1 MLPRFLYNPENC
13 DYISEKC
20 ECIIIGSGIAG
31 LSTAI
36 RLSHHAKIKIF
47 TKSAL
52 SESNTWYAQG
62 GIAAVIKGPDSWQ
75 DHYRDTIKSGQGL
88 CDSSA
93 VETLVRS
100 APEMIEDL
108 IENGIHF
115 DIANGEIGLTLEGG
129 HSSPRVLHAGGD
141 ATGEEI
147 EKKLIV
153 YAKQQKNIE
162 FYPEYFALDIIKKEN
177 ECYGVSVLNINDRK
191 IEVHPCSNIIIST
204 GGVGQLYELTT
215 NPSVSTG
222 DGIAMAYRAGAEIK
236 DIEFIQFHPTV
247 FKTNDDK
254 LFLITEALRGE
265 GAFLRDPDGNRFMV
279 GRHPLSELAPRDI
292 VVKEMTMVMK
302 EKGVDYVYLD
312 ATHLDAH
319 MLAVRFP
326 NIINKLKE
334 NGLNLKT
341 DLIKVSPAAHYL
353 NGGIKT
359 NLDGE
364 TNIRGIFACGETA
377 ATGAHGANRLASN
390 SLIEGLVF
398 GARIYK
404 SISDRI
410 INNNSNSSKNN
421 SDSISGEVGN
431 KNNKDLNGDKEKPA
445 EILKKIIEDELYVNS
460 SLTVGSF
467 ADKVIDFD
475 SCNIGYGAGDAD
487 SGQNSSQAC
496 SPCSGTA
503 INQTVYTD
511 SDSSGNKVKD
521 SDSAII
527 ADSSGNKD
535 SIRTGVGAIDAVPT
549 CLGDGGR
556 GNDSVS
562 LENKKETDLDEIENH
577 RTKLRHLM
585 SSRVGILREGSRL
598 KNVLEFVDGHISDK
612 SLYNRK
618 EKGPAEFLNMLFV
631 ARLIIIAAIIRTES
645 RGTHQR
651 CDFTETDD
659 INWKKHIIEKSGE
672 IYFEPVT

>member
-1 MLPRFLYNPENC
+1 MLPRFLYNPI
-13 DYISEKC
+13 DFDHISNKC

-36 RLSHHAKIKIF
+36 RISQHTKIKIF

-88 CDSSA
+88 CDSEA
-93 VETLVRS
+93 VETLVKS

-141 ATGEEI
+141 ATGEEV
-147 EKKLIV
+147 ERKLII

-162 FYPEYFALDIIKKEN
+162 FYPEYFVLDILKKGN
-177 ECYGVSVLNINDRK
+177 ECFGVTVLNIIENK

-204 GGVGQLYELTT
+204 GGVGQLFELTT

-247 FKTNDDK
+247 FKTNDGK

-265 GAFLRDPDGNRFMV
+265 GAFLKDPDGKRFML
-279 GRHPLSELAPRDI
+279 GRHPLAELAPRDI

-319 MLAVRFP
+319 MLTIRFP

-334 NGLNLKT
+334 NGLDLKT

-364 TNIRGIFACGETA
+364 TNIKGIFACGETA

-404 SISDRI
+404 EVLGRI
-410 INNNSNSSKNN
+410 K
-421 SDSISGEVGN
+421 N
-431 KNNKDLNGDKEKPA
+431 KNNATDNNNAKESDSDKEKLT
-445 EILKKIIEDELYVNS
+445 EMLKKIVKDEL
-460 SLTVGSF
+460 SLNES
-467 ADKVIDFD
+467 KQI
-475 SCNIGYGAGDAD
+475 
-487 SGQNSSQAC
+487 
-496 SPCSGTA
+496 
-503 INQTVYTD
+503 
-511 SDSSGNKVKD
+511 
-521 SDSAII
+521 
-527 ADSSGNKD
+527 D
-535 SIRTGVGAIDAVPT
+535 SIKGTKAA
-549 CLGDGGR
+549 
-556 GNDSVS
+556 
-562 LENKKETDLDEIENH
+562 DLNEIKNH
-577 RTKLRHLM
+577 KIKLRHLM
-585 SSRVGILREGSRL
+585 TSRVGILREEGRL
-598 KNVLEFVDGHISDK
+598 KNVLEFVNSHIYNK
-612 SLYNRK
+612 NFYNRK
-618 EKGPAEFLNMLFV
+618 EKEPAEFLNMLFV
-631 ARLIIIAAIIRTES
+631 SWLIITAAIIRTES

-651 CDFTETDD
+651 CDYPETDD
-659 INWKKHIIEKSGE
+659 INWKKHIIEKDGE

>member
-1 MLPRFLYNPENC
+1 MLPRFLFDPINY
-13 DYISEKC
+13 DYISNKN

-36 RLSHHAKIKIF
+36 RLSQHTKIKIF

-75 DHYRDTIKSGQGL
+75 DHYNDTIKSGQGL
-88 CDSSA
+88 CDRKA

-147 EKKLIV
+147 EKKLII

-162 FYPEYFALDIIKKEN
+162 FYPEYFVLDILKQDN
-177 ECYGVSVLNINDRK
+177 ECFGISVLNTYEKK
-191 IEVHPCSNIIIST
+191 IEIHPCSNIIIST

-247 FKTNDDK
+247 FKTNDGK

-265 GAFLRDPDGNRFMV
+265 GAFLRDADGNRFMS
-279 GRHPLSELAPRDI
+279 GKHPLAELAPRDI

-302 EKGVDYVYLD
+302 EKDTDHVYLD

-319 MLAVRFP
+319 MLKIRFP
-326 NIINKLKE
+326 NIVNKLKE
-334 NGLNLKT
+334 NGLDLKT

-364 TNIRGIFACGETA
+364 TNIKGIYACGETA

-398 GARIYK
+398 GFRIYE
-404 SISDRI
+404 SIL
-410 INNNSNSSKNN
+410 
-421 SDSISGEVGN
+421 N
-431 KNNKDLNGDKEKPA
+431 KIENNKASDNRNNVKGTYTDNEKTRKM
-445 EILKKIIEDELYVNS
+445 LQKII
-460 SLTVGSF
+460 
-467 ADKVIDFD
+467 
-475 SCNIGYGAGDAD
+475 
-487 SGQNSSQAC
+487 
-496 SPCSGTA
+496 
-503 INQTVYTD
+503 
-511 SDSSGNKVKD
+511 
-521 SDSAII
+521 
-527 ADSSGNKD
+527 
-535 SIRTGVGAIDAVPT
+535 
-549 CLGDGGR
+549 
-556 GNDSVS
+556 
-562 LENKKETDLDEIENH
+562 KKELLLNQDLHTECPENNIAGMDKNPFKNFKEATLNEIEDNKI
-577 RTKLRHLM
+577 KLRHM
-585 SSRVGILREGSRL
+585 MTNRVGILREEGRL
-598 KNVLEFVDGHISDK
+598 KKVLEFVNSLICTK

-618 EKGPAEFLNMLFV
+618 EVEPAEFLNMLFV
-631 ARLIIIAAIIRTES
+631 SRLIITAAIIRKES

-651 CDFTETDD
+651 CDYPQTDD
-659 INWKKHIIEKSGE
+659 INWKKHIIEKAGE

>member
-1 MLPRFLYNPENC
+1 MLPRFLYNPSDC
-13 DYISEKC
+13 DYISDKC

-36 RLSHHAKIKIF
+36 RLSRHAKVKIF

-62 GIAAVIKGPDSWQ
+62 GIAAVIKGPDSWE

-88 CDSSA
+88 CDSVA

-147 EKKLIV
+147 EKKLII
-153 YAKQQKNIE
+153 YAKQQENIE
-162 FYPEYFALDIIKKEN
+162 FYPEYFALDILKKEN
-177 ECYGVSVLNINDRK
+177 ECYGVSVLSIGDGK

-204 GGVGQLYELTT
+204 GGIGQLYELTT

-247 FKTNDDK
+247 FKTNDEK

-302 EKGVDYVYLD
+302 EKGVDFVYLD

-404 SISDRI
+404 SISERI
-410 INNNSNSSKNN
+410 INSSSSNSSSSKA
-421 SDSISGEVGN
+421 DN
-431 KNNKDLNGDKEKPA
+431 KNIKDLIRDKENPA
-445 EILKKIIEDELYVNS
+445 EILKKIVEDELFANS
-460 SLTVGSF
+460 RLASESFGDKAVDTDSGSLTDRLMGAESNQIEGWTIDTNSDHISDQAGSASSDAARNQTFDIDFGSF
-467 ADKVIDFD
+467 EDTDRD
-475 SCNIGYGAGDAD
+475 
-487 SGQNSSQAC
+487 
-496 SPCSGTA
+496 
-503 INQTVYTD
+503 TD
-511 SDSSGNKVKD
+511 SDQIENGPGD
-521 SDSAII
+521 TAI
-527 ADSSGNKD
+527 G
-535 SIRTGVGAIDAVPT
+535 
-549 CLGDGGR
+549 
-556 GNDSVS
+556 S
-562 LENKKETDLDEIENH
+562 LKNKKETGLDEIENH

-585 SSRVGILREGSRL
+585 SSRVGILREGGRL
-598 KNVLEFVDGHISDK
+598 KNVLEFVNGHISDK

-618 EKGPAEFLNMLFV
+618 EKEPAEFLNMLFV
-631 ARLIIIAAIIRTES
+631 AKLIIIAAIIRTES

-659 INWKKHIIEKSGE
+659 INWKKHIIEKGGE

>member
-1 MLPRFLYNPENC
+1 MIPRFLYNPI
-13 DYISEKC
+13 DYDYFSDKN

-36 RLSHHAKIKIF
+36 RLSMHTKIKIF

-75 DHYRDTIKSGQGL
+75 DHYNDTIKSGQGL
-88 CDSSA
+88 CDSQA
-93 VETLVRS
+93 VKTLVKS

-147 EKKLIV
+147 ERKLII

-162 FYPEYFALDIIKKEN
+162 FYPEYFVLDILKKGN
-177 ECYGVSVLNINDRK
+177 ECFGVTVLNTLEKK

-204 GGVGQLYELTT
+204 GGVGQLFELTT

-247 FKTNDDK
+247 FKTNDGK

-265 GAFLRDPDGNRFMV
+265 GAFLRDPEGNRFML
-279 GRHPLSELAPRDI
+279 GKHPLAELAPRDI

-302 EKGVDYVYLD
+302 EKDIDYVYLD
-312 ATHLDAH
+312 ATHLDPH
-319 MLAVRFP
+319 MLKIRFP
-326 NIINKLKE
+326 NIFNKLKD
-334 NGLNLKT
+334 NGLDLNS

-364 TNIRGIFACGETA
+364 TNIKGIYACGETA

-398 GARIYK
+398 GFRIYE
-404 SISDRI
+404 SILNKIKNIEDLSER
-410 INNNSNSSKNN
+410 NNVKEPF
-421 SDSISGEVGN
+421 D
-431 KNNKDLNGDKEKPA
+431 DKEK
-445 EILKKIIEDELYVNS
+445 IKGMFQKIIEDEL
-460 SLTVGSF
+460 SLNQASF
-467 ADKVIDFD
+467 AG
-475 SCNIGYGAGDAD
+475 CTN
-487 SGQNSSQAC
+487 GQAK
-496 SPCSGTA
+496 
-503 INQTVYTD
+503 YTD
-511 SDSSGNKVKD
+511 RDFPKNLKQAS
-521 SDSAII
+521 
-527 ADSSGNKD
+527 
-535 SIRTGVGAIDAVPT
+535 
-549 CLGDGGR
+549 
-556 GNDSVS
+556 
-562 LENKKETDLDEIENH
+562 LDEIENH
-577 RTKLRHLM
+577 KLRLRHM
-585 SSRVGILREGSRL
+585 MTNRVGILREGSRL
-598 KNVLEFVDGHISDK
+598 KKVLEFVDSHICDV

-618 EKGPAEFLNMLFV
+618 EREPSEFLNMLYV
-631 ARLIIIAAIIRTES
+631 ARLIITAAIIRTES

-651 CDFTETDD
+651 CDYPQTDD
-659 INWKKHIIEKSGE
+659 INWKKHIIEKAGE

>member
-1 MLPRFLYNPENC
+1 MLPRFLYNPI
-13 DYISEKC
+13 DFDHISNKC

-36 RLSHHAKIKIF
+36 RLSQSAKIKIF

-88 CDSSA
+88 CDSKA
-93 VETLVRS
+93 VETLVKS

-147 EKKLIV
+147 EKKLII

-162 FYPEYFALDIIKKEN
+162 FYPEYFVLDILKRGS
-177 ECYGVSVLNINDRK
+177 ECFGVTVLNINENK

-204 GGVGQLYELTT
+204 GGVGQLFELTT

-247 FKTNDDK
+247 FKTNDGK

-265 GAFLRDPDGNRFMV
+265 GAFLRDPDGKRFMA
-279 GRHPLSELAPRDI
+279 GRHPLAELAPRDI

-302 EKGVDYVYLD
+302 KKGVDHVYLD

-319 MLAVRFP
+319 MLTIRFP

-334 NGLNLKT
+334 NGLDLKT

-364 TNIRGIFACGETA
+364 TNIKGIFACGETA

-404 SISDRI
+404 SILDRI
-410 INNNSNSSKNN
+410 KHKNTAADNNNVKE
-421 SDSISGEVGN
+421 SGA
-431 KNNKDLNGDKEKPA
+431 DKEKLT
-445 EILKKIIEDELYVNS
+445 EMLKKIVEADL
-460 SLTVGSF
+460 SLNGSLQTGSI
-467 ADKVIDFD
+467 AD
-475 SCNIGYGAGDAD
+475 GAKDID
-487 SGQNSSQAC
+487 SGSLK
-496 SPCSGTA
+496 SPKAT
-503 INQTVYTD
+503 
-511 SDSSGNKVKD
+511 
-521 SDSAII
+521 
-527 ADSSGNKD
+527 
-535 SIRTGVGAIDAVPT
+535 
-549 CLGDGGR
+549 
-556 GNDSVS
+556 S
-562 LENKKETDLDEIENH
+562 LNEIKNH
-577 RTKLRHLM
+577 RVKLRHLM
-585 SSRVGILREGSRL
+585 SSRVGILREESRL
-598 KNVLEFVDGHISDK
+598 KNVLEFVNGHIYDK

-618 EKGPAEFLNMLFV
+618 EKEPAEFLNMLFV
-631 ARLIIIAAIIRTES
+631 ARLIITAAIIRTES

-651 CDFTETDD
+651 CDYPETDD
-659 INWKKHIIEKSGE
+659 INWKKHIIEKNGE

>member
-585 SSRVGILREGSRL
+585 SSRVGILRESGRL

-618 EKGPAEFLNMLFV
+618 EKEPGEFLNMLFV

-672 IYFEPVT
+672 IYFEPVI

>member
-1 MLPRFLYNPENC
+1 MLPRFLYNPVNY
-13 DYISEKC
+13 DYISNKN

-36 RLSHHAKIKIF
+36 RLSMHAKIKIF

-52 SESNTWYAQG
+52 SDSNTWYAQG
-62 GIAAVIKGPDSWQ
+62 GIAAVIKGPDSWK

-88 CDSSA
+88 CDSQA
-93 VETLVRS
+93 VKTLVKS

-115 DIANGEIGLTLEGG
+115 DIANGEISLTLEGG

-147 EKKLIV
+147 ERKLII

-162 FYPEYFALDIIKKEN
+162 FYPEYFVLDILKN
-177 ECYGVSVLNINDRK
+177 GSECFGVTVLNINEKK

-204 GGVGQLYELTT
+204 GGVGQLFELTT

-247 FKTNDDK
+247 FKTNDGK

-265 GAFLRDPDGNRFMV
+265 GAFLRDPGGKRFML
-279 GRHPLSELAPRDI
+279 GRHPLAELAPRDI

-302 EKGVDYVYLD
+302 EKGIDYVYLD

-319 MLAVRFP
+319 MLTIRFP

-334 NGLNLKT
+334 NGLDLKT

-364 TNIRGIFACGETA
+364 TNISGIFACGETA

-404 SISDRI
+404 GILDRI
-410 INNNSNSSKNN
+410 KNKNN
-421 SDSISGEVGN
+421 SSADNSAGGSV
-431 KNNKDLNGDKEKPA
+431 DDKEKLT
-445 EILKKIIEDELYVNS
+445 EMLKKIVACDLYLNGGEQNEGIDD
-460 SLTVGSF
+460 TIRNVGIDTHKNPKP
-467 ADKVIDFD
+467 ADL
-475 SCNIGYGAGDAD
+475 N
-487 SGQNSSQAC
+487 
-496 SPCSGTA
+496 
-503 INQTVYTD
+503 
-511 SDSSGNKVKD
+511 
-521 SDSAII
+521 
-527 ADSSGNKD
+527 
-535 SIRTGVGAIDAVPT
+535 
-549 CLGDGGR
+549 
-556 GNDSVS
+556 
-562 LENKKETDLDEIENH
+562 EIKNH
-577 RTKLRHLM
+577 MVKLRHLM
-585 SSRVGILREGSRL
+585 TSRVGILREEGRL
-598 KNVLEFVDGHISDK
+598 KNVLEFVNSHIYNKD
-612 SLYNRK
+612 LYNRK
-618 EKGPAEFLNMLFV
+618 EKEPAEFLNMLFV
-631 ARLIIIAAIIRTES
+631 AWLIITAAIIRKES

-651 CDFTETDD
+651 CDYPETDD

>member
-1 MLPRFLYNPENC
+1 MLPRFLYNPVNY
-13 DYISEKC
+13 DYISNKN

-36 RLSHHAKIKIF
+36 RLSMHTKIKIF

-62 GIAAVIKGPDSWQ
+62 GIAAVIKGPDSWK

-88 CDSSA
+88 CDSQA
-93 VETLVRS
+93 VETLVKS

-115 DIANGEIGLTLEGG
+115 DIANGEISLTLEGG

-147 EKKLIV
+147 ERKLII

-162 FYPEYFALDIIKKEN
+162 FYPEYFVLDILKQEN
-177 ECYGVSVLNINDRK
+177 ECFGVTVLNINEKK

-204 GGVGQLYELTT
+204 GGVGQLFELTT
-215 NPSVSTG
+215 NPSISTG
-222 DGIAMAYRAGAEIK
+222 DGIAMAYRSGAEIK

-247 FKTNDDK
+247 FKTNDGK

-279 GRHPLSELAPRDI
+279 GRHPLAELAPRDI

-302 EKGVDYVYLD
+302 EKGIDYVLLD

-319 MLAVRFP
+319 MLKIRFP
-326 NIINKLKE
+326 NIVNKLKE
-334 NGLNLKT
+334 NGLDLKS
-341 DLIKVSPAAHYL
+341 DLIKVSAAAHYL

-359 NLDGE
+359 NLNGE
-364 TNIRGIFACGETA
+364 TNIKGIYACGETA

-398 GARIYK
+398 GSRIYE
-404 SISDRI
+404 SIL
-410 INNNSNSSKNN
+410 SK
-421 SDSISGEVGN
+421 IKN
-431 KNNKDLNGDKEKPA
+431 KNIATEANDDKEHDTDKKNQA
-445 EILKKIIEDELYVNS
+445 ECLKKIVENEL
-460 SLTVGSF
+460 SLNQDLFAGGIAGVAKDIDVGSF
-467 ADKVIDFD
+467 
-475 SCNIGYGAGDAD
+475 
-487 SGQNSSQAC
+487 NS
-496 SPCSGTA
+496 
-503 INQTVYTD
+503 
-511 SDSSGNKVKD
+511 
-521 SDSAII
+521 
-527 ADSSGNKD
+527 
-535 SIRTGVGAIDAVPT
+535 
-549 CLGDGGR
+549 L
-556 GNDSVS
+556 
-562 LENKKETDLDEIENH
+562 KETSLNEIENH
-577 RTKLRHLM
+577 RAKLRHLM
-585 SSRVGILREGSRL
+585 SNRVGILREEGRL
-598 KNVLEFVDGHISDK
+598 KNVLEFVNGHIYDK

-618 EKGPAEFLNMLFV
+618 EKEPAEFLNMLFV
-631 ARLIIIAAIIRTES
+631 ARLIITAAIIRAES

-651 CDFTETDD
+651 CDYPETDD
-659 INWKKHIIEKSGE
+659 INWKKHIIEKNGQ

>member
-1 MLPRFLYNPENC
+1 MSSRFLYNPIGC
-13 DYISEKC
+13 DYISDKN
-20 ECIIIGSGIAG
+20 ECVIIGSGIAG

-36 RLSHHAKIKIF
+36 RLSMHTKIKIF

-75 DHYRDTIKSGQGL
+75 DHYNDTIKSGQGL
-88 CDSSA
+88 CDSQA

-147 EKKLIV
+147 ERKLII

-162 FYPEYFALDIIKKEN
+162 FYPEYFVLDILKQDN
-177 ECYGVSVLNINDRK
+177 ECYGVIVLNTNDKK

-204 GGVGQLYELTT
+204 GGVGQLFELTT

-247 FKTNDDK
+247 FKTNDGK

-265 GAFLRDPDGNRFMV
+265 GAFLRDPEGNRFMC
-279 GRHPLSELAPRDI
+279 GKHSLAELAPRDI

-302 EKGVDYVYLD
+302 EKDIDYVYLD

-319 MLAVRFP
+319 MLKIRFP
-326 NIINKLKE
+326 NIVNKLKE
-334 NGLNLKT
+334 NGLDLKS

-359 NLDGE
+359 NLYGE
-364 TNIRGIFACGETA
+364 TNIKGVYACGETA

-398 GARIYK
+398 GFRIYE
-404 SISDRI
+404 SILGNI
-410 INNNSNSSKNN
+410 KNKKLSKNN
-421 SDSISGEVGN
+421 DNV
-431 KNNKDLNGDKEKPA
+431 KRPDMDKEKIKELFQKVVEKELSLNQDLFTA
-445 EILKKIIEDELYVNS
+445 SAAGSIKDDNACIIKNFKAMSLNEIEK
-460 SLTVGSF
+460 
-467 ADKVIDFD
+467 
-475 SCNIGYGAGDAD
+475 
-487 SGQNSSQAC
+487 
-496 SPCSGTA
+496 
-503 INQTVYTD
+503 
-511 SDSSGNKVKD
+511 
-521 SDSAII
+521 
-527 ADSSGNKD
+527 
-535 SIRTGVGAIDAVPT
+535 
-549 CLGDGGR
+549 
-556 GNDSVS
+556 
-562 LENKKETDLDEIENH
+562 NKK
-577 RTKLRHLM
+577 KLRHM
-585 SSRVGILREGSRL
+585 MTNRVGILREEGRL
-598 KNVLEFVDGHISDK
+598 KNVLEFVDSLICNSG
-612 SLYNRK
+612 LYNRK
-618 EKGPAEFLNMLFV
+618 EREPAEFLNMLYV
-631 ARLIIIAAIIRTES
+631 ARLIITAAIIRKES

-651 CDFTETDD
+651 CDYPETDD
-659 INWKKHIIEKSGE
+659 INWKKHIIEKAGE

>member
-1 MLPRFLYNPENC
+1 MLPRFLYNPI
-13 DYISEKC
+13 DYDHLSNEC

-36 RLSHHAKIKIF
+36 RLSQHAKIKIF

-62 GIAAVIKGPDSWQ
+62 GIAAVIKGPDKWQ

-88 CDSSA
+88 CDSKA

-147 EKKLIV
+147 ERKLII

-162 FYPEYFALDIIKKEN
+162 FYPEYFVLDILKKGS
-177 ECYGVSVLNINDRK
+177 ECFGVTVLNINENK
-191 IEVHPCSNIIIST
+191 IEVHPCSSIIIST
-204 GGVGQLYELTT
+204 GGVGQLFELST

-247 FKTNDDK
+247 FKTNDGK

-265 GAFLRDPDGNRFMV
+265 GAFLRDPDGKRFMA
-279 GRHPLSELAPRDI
+279 GRHPLAELAPRDI

-319 MLAVRFP
+319 MLTIRFP
-326 NIINKLKE
+326 NIIHKLKE
-334 NGLNLKT
+334 NGLDLKT

-364 TNIRGIFACGETA
+364 TNIKGIFACGETA

-404 SISDRI
+404 SISGRI
-410 INNNSNSSKNN
+410 KNKNN
-421 SDSISGEVGN
+421 SSG
-431 KNNKDLNGDKEKPA
+431 NNNFRESGVDIEKQA
-445 EILKKIIEDELYVNS
+445 QILKEIVAGDS
-460 SLTVGSF
+460 SLKGDEQAGFFAGKAQYTGSGSH
-467 ADKVIDFD
+467 K
-475 SCNIGYGAGDAD
+475 
-487 SGQNSSQAC
+487 NSKAAS
-496 SPCSGTA
+496 
-503 INQTVYTD
+503 
-511 SDSSGNKVKD
+511 
-521 SDSAII
+521 
-527 ADSSGNKD
+527 
-535 SIRTGVGAIDAVPT
+535 
-549 CLGDGGR
+549 LG
-556 GNDSVS
+556 
-562 LENKKETDLDEIENH
+562 EIENH
-577 RTKLRHLM
+577 RLKLRHLM
-585 SSRVGILREGSRL
+585 SSRVGILREESRL
-598 KNVLEFVDGHISDK
+598 KNVLEFVNSHIYDK

-618 EKGPAEFLNMLFV
+618 EKEPAEFLNMLFV
-631 ARLIIIAAIIRTES
+631 ARLIITAAIIRTES

-651 CDFTETDD
+651 CDYPETDD
-659 INWKKHIIEKSGE
+659 INWKKHIIEKDGE